1 MEIPSINALLEY
13 ANIEACI
20 EEMIRIGSLSFW
32 GDKYE
37 KL

>member
-1 MEIPSINALLEY
+1 MNILRMNAPLEY
-13 ANIEACI
+13 ANLEAGI